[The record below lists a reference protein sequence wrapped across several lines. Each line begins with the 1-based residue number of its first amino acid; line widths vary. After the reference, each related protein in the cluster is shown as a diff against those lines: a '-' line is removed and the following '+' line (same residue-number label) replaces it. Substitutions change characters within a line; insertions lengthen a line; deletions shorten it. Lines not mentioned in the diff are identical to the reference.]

1 MKAALRLAMI
11 PALILIVGMA
21 CSFSMG
27 DTETPSADV
36 SSPEQPTVGA
46 VQSET
51 EDISGQ
57 DTPEATEDNS
67 VSTSEA
73 FTTFTF
79 DEEPEGWSYW
89 FQAGD
94 EERTSFFVEDGKM
107 NVEINGKQT
116 YLYFTYDDFTYDNV
130 YVETIVENRGANSQ
144 SVSLICRYSEEDG
157 WYEANIGN
165 DGLYNIFV
173 FDARKQPK
181 GDYDMLTS
189 GGSNAI
195 KQGKDI
201 NAYGFSCND
210 RKLTLWINGTE
221 VTQIKENAYALRE
234 GNVGFGVSSYES
246 LPVIVEFDEFTI
258 DQP

>member
-1 MKAALRLAMI
+1 MKALLRLGIIPAMI
-11 PALILIVGMA
+11 ILVGMA
-21 CSFSMG
+21 CSFSLG
-27 DTETPSADV
+27 DTGEADDTVAPSEESVPAPTEEMADTPVEDSPTEEV
-36 SSPEQPTVGA
+36 SSPS
-46 VQSET
+46 SE
-51 EDISGQ
+51 
-57 DTPEATEDNS
+57 PY
-67 VSTSEA
+67 
-73 FTTFTF
+73 TTFTF
-79 DEEPEGWSYW
+79 DEEPSGWSYW
-89 FQAGD
+89 FQSGD
-94 EERTSFFVEDGKM
+94 EERTSFGVEDGKM
-107 NVEINGKQT
+107 IVDIKGKET
-116 YLYFTYDDFTYDNV
+116 YLYFTYDDYTYDNV
-130 YVETIVENRGANSQ
+130 YVETVVENRGANSQ

-181 GDYDMLTS
+181 GDYDMLAS

-195 KQGKDI
+195 KQGKDV

-210 RKLTLWINGTE
+210 KKLTLWINGTE
-221 VTQIKENAYALRE
+221 VTQIKENNYVLRE